1 MSTIDSSRRC
11 RTFNSRKA
19 ANARAKAAGIRIDFM
34 ESSFCGVEWR
44 LRFEARFGESK
55 ENNRRH
61 RKWTWMD
68 VEHITENLQ
77 SDQRKP
83 TLRVGA

>member
-1 MSTIDSSRRC
+1 M
-11 RTFNSRKA
+11 A
-19 ANARAKAAGIRIDFM
+19 
-34 ESSFCGVEWR
+34 
-44 LRFEARFGESK
+44 FEARFGESK

-83 TLRVGA
+83 TRGSGRESDVAKMPRNIFLHFLETNGLHKLFLLFC

>member
-1 MSTIDSSRRC
+1 M
-11 RTFNSRKA
+11 A
-19 ANARAKAAGIRIDFM
+19 
-34 ESSFCGVEWR
+34 
-44 LRFEARFGESK
+44 FEASFGESK

-77 SDQRKP
+77 SGQRKP
-83 TLRVGA
+83 TRGSGRESDVANAPQHIPLCSGNEWFAPTVSPIADRLCISAS

>member
-1 MSTIDSSRRC
+1 MAFQAS
-11 RTFNSRKA
+11 
-19 ANARAKAAGIRIDFM
+19 
-34 ESSFCGVEWR
+34 
-44 LRFEARFGESK
+44 FGESK